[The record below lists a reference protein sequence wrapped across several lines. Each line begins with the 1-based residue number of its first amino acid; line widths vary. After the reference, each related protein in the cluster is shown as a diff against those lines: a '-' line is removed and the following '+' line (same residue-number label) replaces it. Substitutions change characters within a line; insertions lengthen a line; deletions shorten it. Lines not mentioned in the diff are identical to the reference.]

1 MTIECAQID
10 TNDDRKLRIQ
20 IINKGNANAK
30 VCNMKIFYHRSGK
43 VMVRST
49 TVSPIPAGETLW
61 VLMDVGA
68 PISAASKVTMRVDD
82 PNRVRESNEGNNSY
96 TYK

>member
-1 MTIECAQID
+1 
-10 TNDDRKLRIQ
+10 
-20 IINKGNANAK
+20 
-30 VCNMKIFYHRSGK
+30 
-43 VMVRST
+43 MVRST